1 MKQAMRHPPSGVR
14 VRAAHLRTA
23 LGCAATALITLVG
36 ASCGSMQVPS
46 AAGLGRM
53 GQAALP
59 IGPAKEK
66 EIGFGIA
73 ATVAGRYRLVDNP
86 ALNEYVSLV
95 GATVAQQSI
104 RGGEVDFHFGVLDTD
119 DVNAFAAPGGYILIT
134 RGALALMQSE
144 AELAGVLAHE
154 VAHVDEKHV
163 LEGIRQQGVMNTAT
177 EEAQLS
183 GALLD
188 AVSGAGASLLFGG
201 LSREAEAESD
211 SLGLIYATAAGYR
224 PDGMAQFLEHLA
236 AKIAEQQAA
245 GLGGGWTSTHRA
257 PEERIAAI
265 NAQISAAGLRPDQGV
280 DGSTRFRSRVRL

>member
-1 MKQAMRHPPSGVR
+1 MISGIR
-14 VRAAHLRTA
+14 LPASAVRARVSGLRLAFA
-23 LGCAATALITLVG
+23 LGALGALSLTVAAC
-36 ASCGSMQVPS
+36 SSMQVPS
-46 AAGLGRM
+46 AAGLGRV

-73 ATVAGRYRLVDNP
+73 ATIAGRYRLIDN
-86 ALNEYVSLV
+86 AAVNEYVSLV

-104 RGGEVDFHFGVLDTD
+104 RGGDVEFHFGVLDTD

-163 LEGIRQQGVMNTAT
+163 LDGIRQQGVMNTAT
-177 EEAQLS
+177 EEAQVS

-188 AVSGAGASLLFGG
+188 AISGAGASLLFGG
-201 LSREAEAESD
+201 LSREAEEEAD
-211 SLGLIYATAAGYR
+211 SLGMLYASASGYR
-224 PDGMAQFLEHLA
+224 PDGMAQFLAHLA
-236 AKIAEQQAA
+236 AEIAEQQAA
-245 GLGGGWTSTHRA
+245 GTGGGWTSTHRA
-257 PEERIAAI
+257 PEERISAI
-265 NAQISAAGLRPDQGV
+265 QADITAAGMSAEQGV
-280 DGSTRFRSRVRL
+280 AGTERFRQRVRL

>member
-1 MKQAMRHPPSGVR
+1 MRRGVRHQASGVR
-14 VRAAHLRTA
+14 DGAIGLRT
-23 LGCAATALITLVG
+23 IILVG
-36 ASCGSMQVPS
+36 IGAASLVVAACGSMQMPS

-73 ATVAGRYRLVDNP
+73 ATVAGRYRLLENP
-86 ALNEYVSLV
+86 AVNEYVSLV

-104 RGGEVDFHFGVLDTD
+104 RGADVEFNFGVLDTD

-144 AELAGVLAHE
+144 AELAGVLAPE

-163 LEGIRQQGVMNTAT
+163 LDGIRQQGVLNTAT
-177 EEAQLS
+177 EEAQVS

-188 AVSGAGASLLFGG
+188 AISGAGASLLFGG
-201 LSREAEAESD
+201 LSREAEAEAD
-211 SLGLIYATAAGYR
+211 SLGMIYASAVGYR
-224 PDGMAQFLEHLA
+224 PDGMAQFLDHLA
-236 AKIAEQQAA
+236 TKIAEAQAA
-245 GLGGGWTSTHRA
+245 GLGGGWTSTHAA
-257 PEERIAAI
+257 PSDRMAAI
-265 NAQISAAGLRPDQGV
+265 HRQITAAGMRPDQGA
-280 DGSTRFRSRVRL
+280 DGTARFRSRARL